1 MPRIKNTRTQV
12 ITTHHYTLCSCQHNT
27 MGSYVCALIYQNTYA
42 ASCSVLF
49 NILVN
54 CCYCIL
60 IVENNVCVCM
70 CMLLLAPVP
79 LGVIVKYER
88 KNYTVQEEDGSV
100 TLALVLNREASVNVT
115 VTVRTLDLQDSSV
128 GDNATGELL
137 EFCLLMSL
145 PGWPDAV

>member
-1 MPRIKNTRTQV
+1 
-12 ITTHHYTLCSCQHNT
+12 
-27 MGSYVCALIYQNTYA
+27 
-42 ASCSVLF
+42 
-49 NILVN
+49 
-54 CCYCIL
+54 
-60 IVENNVCVCM
+60 M

-79 LGVIVKYER
+79 LGVTVKYER
-88 KNYTVQEEDGSV
+88 KNYTVQEDDGSV
-100 TLALVLNREASVNVT
+100 TLALVLNREASVNMT